1 MLGLVFTE
9 FVEMVEATHS
19 HAVADAVLEA
29 AGLPHGGAYTA
40 VGYYPPEEFN
50 RLLAALSRHTGE
62 PPDHLAQTFGRHLAS
77 RFAQLHPGHFAPHH
91 HPFDLL
97 ASVDSHIHV
106 EVRKLYPDAQLPRFE
121 VLSRGE
127 GRMVL
132 RYRSP
137 RAMHHLAWGLIEG
150 MAGHYGRPCRLE
162 MALEDGG
169 ALFTITEVA

>member
-62 PPDHLAQTFGRHLAS
+62 PPDHRGDDPRHARRPEAGR
-77 RFAQLHPGHFAPHH
+77 
-91 HPFDLL
+91 
-97 ASVDSHIHV
+97 
-106 EVRKLYPDAQLPRFE
+106 
-121 VLSRGE
+121 
-127 GRMVL
+127 
-132 RYRSP
+132 
-137 RAMHHLAWGLIEG
+137 
-150 MAGHYGRPCRLE
+150 RP
-162 MALEDGG
+162 
-169 ALFTITEVA
+169 